1 MKRMNGV
8 HTRVGLTF
16 TALFEIAASTIT
28 SLSVCSLMRFKV
40 TMVPWYVQIV
50 FYVRFVHTLRWQE
63 SATYRHYLRRRRE
76 YVQSGILD
84 QVVVGSLWLIF
95 LIYRLMR

>member
-8 HTRVGLTF
+8 HTRIGLTF

-40 TMVPWYVQIV
+40 TMVPWYVQSVSRRAV
-50 FYVRFVHTLRWQE
+50 FL
-63 SATYRHYLRRRRE
+63 
-76 YVQSGILD
+76 
-84 QVVVGSLWLIF
+84 
-95 LIYRLMR
+95 

>member
-8 HTRVGLTF
+8 HTRIGLTF

-40 TMVPWYVQIV
+40 TMVPWYVQLISRRV
-50 FYVRFVHTLRWQE
+50 LFAYCKMLGVC
-63 SATYRHYLRRRRE
+63 YLLLSSLLERRTCSIW
-76 YVQSGILD
+76 Y
-84 QVVVGSLWLIF
+84 
-95 LIYRLMR
+95 

>member
-8 HTRVGLTF
+8 HNRIGLTF

-40 TMVPWYVQIV
+40 TMVPWYVQNV
-50 FYVRFVHTLRWQE
+50 
-63 SATYRHYLRRRRE
+63 SPC
-76 YVQSGILD
+76 
-84 QVVVGSLWLIF
+84 VVVSHCKMPGVCYLLLLSLSEQRICLIW
-95 LIYRLMR
+95 Y